1 MERLVKIL
9 KEKNLTISSCES
21 LTGGMFASEIV
32 GVSGAS
38 SVFKGS
44 FVTYMDECKEILLDG
59 KEILKTLGAI
69 SEEMAYKM
77 ASVVKFKLDTNI
89 AVSFTGNAGPTPM
102 EDKPVGLIY
111 IGIAYKD
118 YISTFAYELSGGRQ
132 DIVKQAISIGIE
144 KILEILKSD
153 LKLNCIDE

>member
-9 KEKNLTISSCES
+9 KEKSLTISSCES

-32 GVSGAS
+32 GISGAS

-59 KEILKTLGAI
+59 KEILKTQGAI

-77 ASVVKFKLDTNI
+77 ASVVKAKLNTNI
-89 AVSFTGNAGPTPM
+89 AVSFTGNAGPLPS
-102 EDKPVGLIY
+102 ENKEVGLVYSCI
-111 IGIAYKD
+111 IIDDLILNYKD
-118 YISTFAYELSGGRQ
+118 IYSGNRMEIRQ
-132 DIVKQAISIGIE
+132 KCVKDAI
-144 KILEILKSD
+144 KRILENL
-153 LKLNCIDE
+153 

>member
-59 KEILKTLGAI
+59 KEILKTQGAI

-89 AVSFTGNAGPTPM
+89 AVSFTGNAGPLPS
-102 EDKPVGLIY
+102 ENKEVGLVYSCI
-111 IGIAYKD
+111 IIDDLILNYKD
-118 YISTFAYELSGGRQ
+118 IYSGNRMEIRQ
-132 DIVKQAISIGIE
+132 KCVKDAINR
-144 KILEILKSD
+144 ILENL
-153 LKLNCIDE
+153 

>member
-21 LTGGMFASEIV
+21 LTGGMFASVIV

-38 SVFKGS
+38 CVFKGS

-59 KEILKTLGAI
+59 KDILKTQGAI

-89 AVSFTGNAGPTPM
+89 AVCFTGNAGPLPS
-102 EDKPVGLIY
+102 ENKEVGLVYSCI
-111 IGIAYKD
+111 IIDDLILNYKD
-118 YISTFAYELSGGRQ
+118 IYSGNRMEIRQ
-132 DIVKQAISIGIE
+132 KSVKDAINR
-144 KILEILKSD
+144 ILENL
-153 LKLNCIDE
+153 

>member
-9 KEKNLTISSCES
+9 KEKKLTISSCES

-59 KEILKTLGAI
+59 KEILKTQGAI

-77 ASVVKFKLDTNI
+77 ASVVKAKLNTNI
-89 AVSFTGNAGPTPM
+89 AVSFTGNAGPLPS
-102 EDKPVGLIY
+102 ENKEVGLVYSCI
-111 IGIAYKD
+111 IIDDLILNYKD
-118 YISTFAYELSGGRQ
+118 IYSGNRMEIRQ
-132 DIVKQAISIGIE
+132 KCVKDAI
-144 KILEILKSD
+144 KRILENL
-153 LKLNCIDE
+153 

>member
-9 KEKNLTISSCES
+9 KEKKLTISSCES
-21 LTGGMFASEIV
+21 LTGGMFASEMV

-59 KEILKTLGAI
+59 KEILKTQGAI

-89 AVSFTGNAGPTPM
+89 AVSFTGNAGPLPS
-102 EDKPVGLIY
+102 ENKEVGLVYSCI
-111 IGIAYKD
+111 IIDDLILNYKD
-118 YISTFAYELSGGRQ
+118 IYSGNRMEIRQ
-132 DIVKQAISIGIE
+132 KCVKDAINR
-144 KILEILKSD
+144 ILENL
-153 LKLNCIDE
+153 